1 MRCPC
6 CPRLQFQNPGG
17 QFRVTDHAL
26 CSDQYVLPG
35 NIIYKQRGT
44 IWHPGENTI
53 MGRDHTIHAAVA
65 GYVKYYRDPARHP
78 TRQYIGVVFNRED
91 TLPYPPDQPRK
102 RKLNLVAVPR
112 REPEAPS
119 SNLSPSGIPL
129 SITRHANTESS
140 GAEKSEGP
148 AETTPAVAEQPASKY
163 NTAVSLTDG
172 NAVVSKLILEKL
184 KARELTMARKE
195 AQEKEEQ
202 KKLEERRATRV
213 FHLQDDYSYRE
224 SNWEIG
230 RIVGDAG
237 VIPGTEKTE
246 SRRAKFRLR
255 RRKRIVSFRSLKK
268 RKLAKAA
275 RRERFNALMQQKKE
289 QEMLKKA
296 EAAAA
301 AKAARAKAE
310 AAKATQA

>member
-1 MRCPC
+1 
-6 CPRLQFQNPGG
+6 
-17 QFRVTDHAL
+17 
-26 CSDQYVLPG
+26 
-35 NIIYKQRGT
+35 
-44 IWHPGENTI
+44 
-53 MGRDHTIHAAVA
+53 
-65 GYVKYYRDPARHP
+65 
-78 TRQYIGVVFNRED
+78 
-91 TLPYPPDQPRK
+91 
-102 RKLNLVAVPR
+102 
-112 REPEAPS
+112 
-119 SNLSPSGIPL
+119 
-129 SITRHANTESS
+129 
-140 GAEKSEGP
+140 
-148 AETTPAVAEQPASKY
+148 
-163 NTAVSLTDG
+163 
-172 NAVVSKLILEKL
+172 
-184 KARELTMARKE
+184 MARKE